1 MLVSKNDRVSF
12 YLWHTG
18 QGTYGIVGWGGGGG
32 GGGGE
37 GDIHNYFLSRMD
49 IKRKNCLLYGDTSRI

>member
-32 GGGGE
+32 GGGGKVTSTIIFCQE
-37 GDIHNYFLSRMD
+37 WIL
-49 IKRKNCLLYGDTSRI
+49 KKKNCLLYGDTSRI